1 MHIISN
7 KVVDTGSFLYVCCKE
22 EIRLFPYSCYKEIG
36 CYNCLSLQ
44 PFQKQ
49 IMIKRDIFKPRE
61 NIKPYE
67 YPRMIDFVNA
77 IDDSFW
83 TVRKF
88 SFKRDIM
95 EYNFELSDIE
105 KSFTKRSMLAI
116 SQVENQ
122 VKTYFGSIHLRLPK
136 PEIAFAGAK
145 LAANEVTHSLAYA
158 QFLDD
163 AGLNE
168 EFKHL
173 VDVPCMQGRLK
184 YLEKYTKGLTS
195 RDDKEFLKSHIL
207 FTLLVENISLYA
219 PFLCM
224 SATKKYS
231 NKMKSVGKVIQAT
244 AREEQLHT
252 LFGVEIIKYI
262 REENPTWFDEEMEQK
277 IRRNIRKA
285 IKAEEAVIEW
295 IFEVGEPDYLS
306 KEQVLEY
313 LKFRANNS
321 LELLGYAPEYEIN
334 KELRKASKFIDVMLK
349 SSVDIDF
356 FDDRATDYQK
366 GIDFEDED
374 AFTEL

>member
-1 MHIISN
+1 MN
-7 KVVDTGSFLYVCCKE
+7 KK
-22 EIRLFPYSCYKEIG
+22 
-36 CYNCLSLQ
+36 N
-44 PFQKQ
+44 
-49 IMIKRDIFKPRE
+49 IFEPRE

-67 YPRMIDFVNA
+67 YPSMIDFVNA

-95 EYNFELSDIE
+95 EYNFELTNIE
-105 KSFTKRSMLAI
+105 KSYTKRSMLAI

-122 VKTYFGSIHLRLPK
+122 VKTYYGSLHYRLPK
-136 PEIAFAGAK
+136 PEIAFVGAK

-163 AGLNE
+163 AGLND
-168 EFKHL
+168 EFKDL
-173 VDVPCMQGRLK
+173 INVPCMQGRIEYLK
-184 YLEKYTKGLTS
+184 KYQKGLSS
-195 RDDKEFLKSHIL
+195 RDNKEFLKSHIL
-207 FTLLVENISLYA
+207 FTFLVENISLYA

-224 SATKKYS
+224 SAAKKYT

-252 LFGVEIIKYI
+252 LFGVEIIKFI
-262 REENPTWFDEEMEQK
+262 RFENPEWFDDEMELK

-285 IKAEEAVIEW
+285 IKAEEQVINW
-295 IFEVGEPDYLS
+295 IFELGEPEYLS
-306 KEQVLEY
+306 KDMVLEY
-313 LKFRANNS
+313 LKYRANNS
-321 LELLGYAPEYEIN
+321 LELLGYSPEYEIDT
-334 KELRKASKFIDVMLK
+334 ELRKSSKFMDVMLK

-374 AFTEL
+374 AFDSL